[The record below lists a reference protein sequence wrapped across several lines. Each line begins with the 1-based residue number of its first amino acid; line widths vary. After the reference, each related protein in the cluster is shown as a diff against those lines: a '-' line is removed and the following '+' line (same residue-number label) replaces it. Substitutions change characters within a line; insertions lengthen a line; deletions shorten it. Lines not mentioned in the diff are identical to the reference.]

1 MHQHC
6 IPQICRGIPAP
17 VPSFQ
22 TLLPS
27 RDPSFCLG
35 CSSSM
40 TKENYNYKAGG
51 NLMPDRWEENPLM
64 VRARRLEED
73 VFLQDD
79 WLGQYSLQFQGC
91 DEFSE
96 YRKGLNGRSGV
107 RLPTKRVVRFRLCP
121 SEEKGCTSGYGEYVV
136 DLFRFLK
143 HYSVYAFSQ
152 DKHMTFQD
160 KKRLQ
165 SDMVCSMY
173 RPPNKS
179 PAEGGHEY
187 FVGPYCANNGS
198 DVFLGLFA
206 DDTCTV
212 YADQTHGVETYRV
225 LSDGKELRYANE
237 SIVDTGMISCAKA
250 EPTVQTK
257 HSKNKKKKT
266 RGEVQANLLC
276 KLVHSSAG
284 KCEYRMRGIS
294 RAAQSNNACSYLEPA
309 VRADKFAGGELST
322 KSLCAVVIAGCCFVG
337 ILLAVIWLLEIQR
350 RRPENAGYGV
360 VQLDAHHKEEEEETT
375 TTAEEVIGSADDD
388 ETAAESS
395 DLVENTSKAGDCA

>member
-51 NLMPDRWEENPLM
+51 NLMPDRWEEDPLM

-212 YADQTHGVETYRV
+212 YADQTH
-225 LSDGKELRYANE
+225 E
-237 SIVDTGMISCAKA
+237 SKPTGSSRTEKNCDM
-250 EPTVQTK
+250 PT
-257 HSKNKKKKT
+257 
-266 RGEVQANLLC
+266 
-276 KLVHSSAG
+276 
-284 KCEYRMRGIS
+284 
-294 RAAQSNNACSYLEPA
+294 RA
-309 VRADKFAGGELST
+309 LST
-322 KSLCAVVIAGCCFVG
+322 RA
-337 ILLAVIWLLEIQR
+337 
-350 RRPENAGYGV
+350 
-360 VQLDAHHKEEEEETT
+360 
-375 TTAEEVIGSADDD
+375 
-388 ETAAESS
+388 
-395 DLVENTSKAGDCA
+395 